1 MRLFEVDQG
10 SAREI
15 LSVLQGL
22 ANKPGQEQTDELP
35 WSAVKSI
42 LNRLALGISTPNG
55 LIAFKNA
62 KDPQGDVIKAIKDD
76 GTVVLNTKVQSASE
90 PTQQTKS
97 GGSPSVDQ
105 MAKRNSQTVY
115 K

>member
-1 MRLFEVDQG
+1 MILFEVDQG

-22 ANKPGQEQTDELP
+22 ANKPGLEQTNELP

-42 LNRLALGISTPNG
+42 LDRLALGISTPNG
-55 LIAFKNA
+55 LIALKNA
-62 KDPQGDVIKAIKDD
+62 VDPQGDVIKDIKDD
-76 GTVVLNTKVQSASE
+76 GTVTLNTELQSAAE
-90 PTQQTKS
+90 PVQTAKA
-97 GGSPSVDQ
+97 GGTPSIDQ